1 MRSVI
6 AKRDPLDAVKDSHR
20 DVWLDELGDDIRQIT
35 SIVRAR
41 TTITTE
47 GWAHSTHE
55 GHTSSASRSPPIATR
70 RRFHDWLPLSMER
83 CLSSLSASSRCS
95 LPCTTSSRGR
105 HGRHH
110 TGNRAGPHARTM
122 APAALAADSR
132 EAPPSMALPP
142 SLKRAA
148 LPKHMAVCRPQ
159 TVLVTHDI
167 LVKHERL
174 RKPSGLCIAPKYRS

>member
-6 AKRDPLDAVKDSHR
+6 AKRDPPGAVEDSHR
-20 DVWLDELGDDIRQIT
+20 DIWPDELGQIT
-35 SIVRAR
+35 SNVRA
-41 TTITTE
+41 IAA
-47 GWAHSTHE
+47 AHSTHG
-55 GHTSSASRSPPIATR
+55 GHTPSASRSPPIATR

-148 LPKHMAVCRPQ
+148 LPKHMAVCRPR
-159 TVLVTHDI
+159 TAPVTHDI

-174 RKPSGLCIAPKYRS
+174 RKPSGLPACIAPKYRS